1 LLRVDEERKLP
12 RLEPNLLDAD
22 GCNGNGAASFPS
34 PSSSSTADAGL
45 KHAKQ
50 LISGRRASAD
60 HLE

>member
-1 LLRVDEERKLP
+1 LLRVEEERRLP
-12 RLEPNLLDAD
+12 HLEPSLLDAD
-22 GCNGNGAASFPS
+22 GCNGNGAASFQS

-50 LISGRRASAD
+50 LISDRRASVD